1 MRALL
6 RAFLLFAAFLLS
18 APGATASGFVR
29 VGEQRFIKDGKP
41 CYFLGADLWYA
52 PSLACDGEGGG
63 RERLVREL
71 NRLDSLGVGLVSFP
85 VRALGDSLQP
95 LPFVRT
101 LEGIDF
107 VLKELANRDMLA
119 VIDLPWAWPGEESF
133 ANRADSLLNHRN
145 ALTGR
150 RYADEPAI
158 MAWHV
163 GPQTAPIPAG
173 NAAATAATTV
183 ERARVLKR
191 LDANHLVMAGGAGLK
206 AYGDDVAAYARL
218 ANSPVV
224 DCLSLQ
230 LCPAEWNWVARSRVA
245 EDLSFA
251 YLRSSEY
258 VEKHSRLAFKSAKPV
273 VITAFSYPR
282 KGFFTTPGTRVD
294 SRNAYY
300 GYVLSLLLAGSRGE
314 GPVNGALFRGWGGEA
329 LPDTTDMQLPV
340 TLLAEKPGEE
350 RGTFSVYAS
359 DASTLSVIAEACR
372 QLQP

>member
-6 RAFLLFAAFLLS
+6 RVLPLLAAFVLFS
-18 APGATASGFVR
+18 RGASASGFVR
-29 VGEQRFIKDGKP
+29 VAEQHFVKDGKP
-41 CYFLGADLWYA
+41 CFFLGADLWYA
-52 PSLACDGEGGG
+52 PSLACDEAGGG

-71 NRLDSLGVGLVSFP
+71 NRLDSLGVGLVRFP
-85 VRALGDSLQP
+85 VRALADSLQP
-95 LPFVRT
+95 LPLTRT

-107 VLKELANRDMLA
+107 VLKELALRDMLA
-119 VIDLPWAWPGEESF
+119 VVDLPWEWGEGRPF
-133 ANRADSLLNHRN
+133 AARADSLLNHRN
-145 ALTGR
+145 TLTGR

-163 GPQTAPIPAG
+163 GPQTMPQSAAAG
-173 NAAATAATTV
+173 ATAATATMQQ
-183 ERARVLKR
+183 VLALKK

-218 ANSPVV
+218 ANSPMV

-230 LCPAEWNWVARSRVA
+230 LRPAEWNWVARSRVA

-359 DASTLSVIAEACR
+359 DASTLLFIAEACR